1 MSEEFEK
8 IVMKRFDKMDQRFDK
23 MDQRF
28 NKMEQ
33 RFNKMDQ
40 RFDKMDQR
48 FDKMDQKI
56 DNVNAELNQKIDN
69 VNAELGQKID
79 NVKKELTEK
88 INDLSGNVAVLEY
101 KVATELPAIYE
112 AHTLNY
118 EIQKRNEEKLNSLLE
133 TTSKNSIHITH
144 LYEIVRNHEEQLRK
158 LTSC

>member
-8 IVMKRFDKMDQRFDK
+8 IVIKRFDR

-28 NKMEQ
+28 NKM
-33 RFNKMDQ
+33 
-40 RFDKMDQR
+40 
-48 FDKMDQKI
+48 DQKI
-56 DNVNAELNQKIDN
+56 DKMNIELNQKIDDVNAKVDN

-101 KVATELPAIYE
+101 KVSTELPAIYE

-118 EIQKRNEEKLNSLLE
+118 DIQKRNEKKLNSLLE

-144 LYEIVRNHEEQLRK
+144 LYETVRNHEEQLRK
-158 LTSC
+158 LNSY

>member
-8 IVMKRFDKMDQRFDK
+8 IVMKRFDKMD
-23 MDQRF
+23 
-28 NKMEQ
+28 Q

-48 FDKMDQKI
+48 FDKMDQRFDKM
-56 DNVNAELNQKIDN
+56 DQRFDKMDQKIDN

>member
-8 IVMKRFDKMDQRFDK
+8 IVMKRFDK

-48 FDKMDQKI
+48 FDKMNQRFDKMDQRFDKM
-56 DNVNAELNQKIDN
+56 DQKIDN

>member
-8 IVMKRFDKMDQRFDK
+8 IVMKRFDK

-48 FDKMDQKI
+48 FDKMDQRFDKM
-56 DNVNAELNQKIDN
+56 DQKIDN

>member
-8 IVMKRFDKMDQRFDK
+8 IVMKRFDK

-48 FDKMDQKI
+48 FDKMNQRFDKMDQRFDKM
-56 DNVNAELNQKIDN
+56 DQKIDN

-79 NVKKELTEK
+79 KVKKELTEK

>member
-1 MSEEFEK
+1 MKYSAEQIGNIIYRERTKLK
-8 IVMKRFDKMDQRFDK
+8 ISQS
-23 MDQRF
+23 
-28 NKMEQ
+28 
-33 RFNKMDQ
+33 
-40 RFDKMDQR
+40 
-48 FDKMDQKI
+48 
-56 DNVNAELNQKIDN
+56 
-69 VNAELGQKID
+69 ELGQKID